1 MAAEEL
7 SILLFTLGV
16 AALATLLILPAG
28 IALGFLLARRQFFG
42 KVAVETLVALPLV
55 LPPVATGLVLLRL
68 FGRRGGIGGM
78 LERVGLDIVFT
89 WRGVVLAMAVMA
101 LPLLVRGAR
110 VAFEAVPAQ
119 LEEAARSIGAS
130 ERRVFFRVSL
140 PLAGRGIIGGAL
152 LAFAR
157 AVGEFGATILVAGN
171 LPGRTTVLSTA
182 IFQAVETGAEE
193 RALRLL
199 AGAVVL
205 AFAAVAASEALLRR
219 KGSYGA

>member
-1 MAAEEL
+1 MAADEL
-7 SILLFTLGV
+7 GILLFTLGV
-16 AALATLLILPAG
+16 AAIATLLILPPG
-28 IALGFLLARRQFFG
+28 IALGLLLARRHFPG
-42 KVAVETLVALPLV
+42 KVALETLVTLPLV

-68 FGRRGGIGGM
+68 FGRRGGIGTA
-78 LERVGLDIVFT
+78 LERVGLEVVFT
-89 WRGVVLAMAVMA
+89 WRGVVIAMAVMA

-110 VAFEAVPAQ
+110 VAFEAVPPQ

-130 ERRVFFRVSL
+130 SRRVFFRVTL

-182 IFQAVETGAEE
+182 IFQAVETGEDP

-205 AFAAVAASEALLRR
+205 AFGAVAASEALLRR
-219 KGSYGA
+219 KGPRHP